1 MLPLMALEEAFSC
14 FFHLVMSPSV
24 SWFLAGLF
32 QALLSC
38 SRGCLPSG
46 HAYVQSALFLYR

>member
-1 MLPLMALEEAFSC
+1 MLPLMALEEDFSC

-24 SWFLAGLF
+24 PWFMAGLL

-46 HAYVQSALFLYR
+46 YAYVQFALFL